1 MVVAARQSEEL
12 TETQERVLAAYFE
25 PESVRHLAF
34 SCILML
40 SSHTLVGMS
49 DYQPHNQTP
58 GNPFEFGITL
68 LLCTAVS
75 ATLAV
80 LIAGIAFLVY
90 R

>member
-1 MVVAARQSEEL
+1 M
-12 TETQERVLAAYFE
+12 TD
-25 PESVRHLAF
+25 VR
-34 SCILML
+34 
-40 SSHTLVGMS
+40 
-49 DYQPHNQTP
+49 PNNQTP

-80 LIAGIAFLVY
+80 AIAGIAWMVW

>member
-1 MVVAARQSEEL
+1 MTDV
-12 TETQERVLAAYFE
+12 
-25 PESVRHLAF
+25 
-34 SCILML
+34 
-40 SSHTLVGMS
+40 
-49 DYQPHNQTP
+49 QPNNQTP

-80 LIAGIAFLVY
+80 VICGVAYLVW

>member
-1 MVVAARQSEEL
+1 MLAR
-12 TETQERVLAAYFE
+12 
-25 PESVRHLAF
+25 
-34 SCILML
+34 
-40 SSHTLVGMS
+40 HTLVRMS

>member
-1 MVVAARQSEEL
+1 
-12 TETQERVLAAYFE
+12 
-25 PESVRHLAF
+25 
-34 SCILML
+34 ML

>member
-1 MVVAARQSEEL
+1 MASRHPAA
-12 TETQERVLAAYFE
+12 TAAGTACPDTGTFSATAK
-25 PESVRHLAF
+25 PSRP
-34 SCILML
+34 SCILRL
-40 SSHTLVGMS
+40 QGHTLIRMS

-75 ATLAV
+75 ATVAV
-80 LIAGIAFLVY
+80 LIAGIAFLVW